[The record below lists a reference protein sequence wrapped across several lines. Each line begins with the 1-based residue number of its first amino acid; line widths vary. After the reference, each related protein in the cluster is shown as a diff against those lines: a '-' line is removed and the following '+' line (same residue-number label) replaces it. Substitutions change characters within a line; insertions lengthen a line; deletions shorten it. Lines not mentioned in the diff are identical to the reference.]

1 MATPTWRRPG
11 TMSYCVASRS
21 PTRGFVSRS
30 HPRPRGSSFVARRGG
45 SVARGVLVTA
55 EFSGP
60 RPQDPDIG
68 ASAGWIVLSSFLT
81 PRSMEVSFYC
91 YHVTQNK
98 GMEISLY

>member
-11 TMSYCVASRS
+11 TMSYRVASRS

-30 HPRPRGSSFVARRGG
+30 HPRPRGSSLVARRGG
-45 SVARGVLVTA
+45 SVARGAHVTT
-55 EFSGP
+55 EFFGP
-60 RPQDPDIG
+60 RPRDLDLE
-68 ASAGWIVLSSFLT
+68 ASTGCRFYSYPFRGT
-81 PRSMEVSFYC
+81 MSFYC